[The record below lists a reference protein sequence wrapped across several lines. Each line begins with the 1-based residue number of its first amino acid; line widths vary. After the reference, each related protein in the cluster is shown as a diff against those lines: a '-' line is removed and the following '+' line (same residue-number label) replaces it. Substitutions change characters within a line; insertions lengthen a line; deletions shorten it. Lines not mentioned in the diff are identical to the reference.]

1 MIFARF
7 LSINITPLNL
17 FTYTFLD
24 NKIMLYFINGVTG
37 LQKRIV
43 IEGGKELYG
52 EVSISGAKNA
62 VLKLIAAALLVKDVC
77 IIHNVPDLSDVET
90 MVDLINC
97 LGAKTKYN
105 KTTQTIEI
113 DATDINNCTADYAY
127 VSKMRASFNVLGAL
141 LSRCGEA
148 KVALPGGCAIGER
161 RVDFHIKGMQLLG
174 AEVNIEN
181 GYVIA
186 KASHLEGADISLA
199 TPSVG
204 ATENIMLASI
214 FAQGVTRIQNAAQEP
229 EIVDLAN
236 FLNMT
241 GADIS
246 GAGTSEIVINGVEKG
261 SLKGIEYS
269 TIPDRIEAASYICAV
284 CATGGEII
292 VKDII
297 PAHLTFFINKMQ
309 EIGVSFSAINP
320 YTIKVTKNSKLKSA
334 DLVTQPYPGFHT
346 DMQAPVMSVL
356 ALADGI
362 SIITESLFEN
372 RFMQVPELRRM
383 GADIQQENSR
393 AIIKGVEFLTGAE
406 VKASDLRAG
415 ASLVIAALAAQGTSS
430 ISNIHHID
438 RGYEKLEE
446 KFSLLGANIKRVEI
460 NENLS
465 DNQVVNPKVMIL

>member
-1 MIFARF
+1 M
-7 LSINITPLNL
+7 N
-17 FTYTFLD
+17 
-24 NKIMLYFINGVTG
+24 
-37 LQKRIV
+37 KRIV
-43 IEGGKELYG
+43 IEGGKKLFG

-62 VLKLIAAALLVKDVC
+62 VLKLMAAALLVEDVC
-77 IIHNVPDLSDVET
+77 LIHNVPDLSDVET
-90 MVDLINC
+90 MVSLITC
-97 LGAKTKYN
+97 LGAKTKYSKIN
-105 KTTQTIEI
+105 QTIEI
-113 DATDINNCTADYAY
+113 DARNINNCVADYTF

-141 LSRCGEA
+141 LSRLGEA
-148 KVALPGGCAIGER
+148 QVALPGGCAIGER
-161 RVDFHIKGMQLLG
+161 RVDFHINGLRLLG
-174 AEVNIEN
+174 ADVVTEN
-181 GYVIA
+181 GYVFA
-186 KASHLEGADISLA
+186 KGDKLKGADISLA

-214 FAQGVTRIQNAAQEP
+214 FAEGITRIQNAAQEP

-241 GADIS
+241 GADIT
-246 GAGTSEIVINGVEKG
+246 GAGTSQIVINGVKKG

-284 CATGGEII
+284 CATGGELL

-297 PAHLTFFINKMQ
+297 PSHLTFFLNKIQ
-309 EIGVSFSAINP
+309 EIGVNVEAIDP
-320 YTIKVTKNSKLKSA
+320 YSIKIAKDKRLKA
-334 DLVTQPYPGFHT
+334 IDLVTQPYPGFHT

-356 ALADGI
+356 SLSEGT
-362 SIITESLFEN
+362 SIITENLFEN

-393 AIIKGVEFLTGAE
+393 AIIKGVEYLTGTE

-415 ASLVIAALAAQGTSS
+415 AAMVVAALAAQGTSV

-446 KFSLLGANIKRVEI
+446 KFSKLGANIKRVEI
-460 NENLS
+460 NEKLS
-465 DNQVVNPKVMIL
+465 DNKIINSKVLL

>member
-1 MIFARF
+1 MYR
-7 LSINITPLNL
+7 
-17 FTYTFLD
+17 
-24 NKIMLYFINGVTG
+24 
-37 LQKRIV
+37 RII
-43 IEGGKELYG
+43 IEGARELRG
-52 EVSISGAKNA
+52 EIAVSGAKNA
-62 VLKLIAAALLVKDVC
+62 VLKLMAAAILIEDVC
-77 IIHNVPDLSDVET
+77 VIRNVPDLSDVDT
-90 MVDLINC
+90 MLALIND
-97 LGAKTKYN
+97 LGAKTKYD
-105 KTTQTIEI
+105 KQSQIIEI
-113 DATDINNCTADYAY
+113 DARDINNCTADYAY

-141 LSRCGEA
+141 LSRCGES

-161 RVDFHIKGMQLLG
+161 RVDFHIKGLQLLG

-186 KASHLEGADISLA
+186 KGGSLNGADISLA

-204 ATENIMLASI
+204 ATENIMLASV
-214 FAQGVTRIQNAAQEP
+214 FAEGITRIQNAAQEP

-236 FLNMT
+236 FLNMA

-246 GAGTSEIVINGVEKG
+246 GAGSSEIVINGVQRG
-261 SLKGIEYS
+261 SLRGIDYT

-284 CATGGEII
+284 CATGGDVVFKNI
-292 VKDII
+292 V
-297 PAHLTFFINKMQ
+297 PSHLTFFLNKMQ
-309 EIGVSFSAINP
+309 EIGVQIE
-320 YTIKVTKNSKLKSA
+320 TIAPNMIRVIKNKVLKA
-334 DLVTQPYPGFHT
+334 TDLVTQPHPGFHT

-362 SIITESLFEN
+362 SIITENLFEN

-383 GADIQQENSR
+383 GADIQQENSK

-415 ASLVIAALAAQGTSS
+415 AAMVIAALAARGTSV

-446 KFSLLGANIKRVEI
+446 KLSMIGANIKRVEI

-465 DNQVVNPKVMIL
+465 DNQIISSKVLS

>member
-1 MIFARF
+1 MYR
-7 LSINITPLNL
+7 
-17 FTYTFLD
+17 
-24 NKIMLYFINGVTG
+24 
-37 LQKRIV
+37 RII
-43 IEGGKELYG
+43 IEGARELRG
-52 EVSISGAKNA
+52 ELAVSGAKNA
-62 VLKLIAAALLVKDVC
+62 VLKLMAAAILIEDVC
-77 IIHNVPDLSDVET
+77 VIRNVPDLSDVDT
-90 MVDLINC
+90 MLALIND
-97 LGAKTKYN
+97 LGAKTKYD
-105 KTTQTIEI
+105 KQSQIIEI
-113 DATDINNCTADYAY
+113 DARDINNCTADYAY

-141 LSRCGEA
+141 LSRCGES

-161 RVDFHIKGMQLLG
+161 RVDFHIKGLQLLG

-186 KASHLEGADISLA
+186 KGGSLNGADISLA

-204 ATENIMLASI
+204 ATENIMLASV
-214 FAQGVTRIQNAAQEP
+214 FAEGITRIQNAAQEP

-236 FLNMT
+236 FLNMA

-246 GAGTSEIVINGVEKG
+246 GAGSSEIVINGVQRG
-261 SLKGIEYS
+261 SLRGIDYT

-284 CATGGEII
+284 CATGGDVVFKNI
-292 VKDII
+292 V
-297 PAHLTFFINKMQ
+297 PSHLTFFLNKMQ
-309 EIGVSFSAINP
+309 EIGVQIETLAPNMIRV
-320 YTIKVTKNSKLKSA
+320 IKNKVLKA
-334 DLVTQPYPGFHT
+334 TDLVTQPHPGFHT

-362 SIITESLFEN
+362 SIITENLFEN

-383 GADIQQENSR
+383 GADIQQENSK

-415 ASLVIAALAAQGTSS
+415 AAMVIAALAARGTSV

-446 KFSLLGANIKRVEI
+446 KLSMIGANIKRVEI

-465 DNQVVNPKVMIL
+465 DNQIISSKVLS

>member
-1 MIFARF
+1 M
-7 LSINITPLNL
+7 S
-17 FTYTFLD
+17 
-24 NKIMLYFINGVTG
+24 
-37 LQKRIV
+37 KRIV
-43 IEGGKELYG
+43 IEGGKELHG
-52 EVSISGAKNA
+52 EVAISGAKNA
-62 VLKLIAAALLVKDVC
+62 VLKLIAAALLVQDIC

-90 MVDLINC
+90 MVELINC

-105 KTTQTIEI
+105 KITQTIEI
-113 DATDINNCTADYAY
+113 DARNINNCTADYAY

-161 RVDFHIKGMQLLG
+161 RVDFHIKGLQLLG
-174 AEVNIEN
+174 ANVNIEN

-186 KASHLEGADISLA
+186 YAENLIGADISLA
-199 TPSVG
+199 LPSVG

-214 FAQGVTRIQNAAQEP
+214 FADGVTRIQNAAQEP
-229 EIVDLAN
+229 EIIDLAN
-236 FLNMT
+236 FLNMA

-246 GAGTSEIVINGVEKG
+246 GAGTSEIIINGVKKG
-261 SLKGIEYS
+261 SLHGIEYS
-269 TIPDRIEAASYICAV
+269 TIPDRIEAASYICAL
-284 CATGGEII
+284 CAVGGEIL

-297 PAHLTFFINKMQ
+297 PSHLTFFLNKLQ
-309 EIGVSFSAINP
+309 EIGVQIEAIDP
-320 YTIKVTKNSKLKSA
+320 YILKVKKDKVLKA
-334 DLVTQPYPGFHT
+334 TNLVTQPYPGFHT

-356 ALADGI
+356 SLADGI

-383 GADIQQENSR
+383 GANIQQENSK
-393 AIIKGVEFLTGAE
+393 AIIKGVEYLTGAE

-415 ASLVIAALAAQGTSS
+415 ASLVIAALAARGTSS

-446 KFSLLGANIKRVEI
+446 KFTLLGANIKRVEI

-465 DNQVVNPKVMIL
+465 DNQIGNPKVMIL

>member
-1 MIFARF
+1 M
-7 LSINITPLNL
+7 
-17 FTYTFLD
+17 D
-24 NKIMLYFINGVTG
+24 
-37 LQKRIV
+37 KRIV
-43 IEGGKELYG
+43 VEGGKELHG
-52 EVSISGAKNA
+52 EVKISGAKNA
-62 VLKLIAAALLVKDVC
+62 VLKLMAAALLIKGTC

-90 MVDLINC
+90 MISLIND
-97 LGAKTKYN
+97 LGAKTNYSKD
-105 KTTQTIEI
+105 TQTIEI
-113 DATDINNCTADYAY
+113 DSTDINNCTADYTY

-161 RVDFHIKGMQLLG
+161 RVDFHIKGLQLLG
-174 AEVNIEN
+174 ADVTIEN
-181 GYVIA
+181 GYVLA
-186 KASHLEGADISLA
+186 TGNNLKGCDISLA

-214 FAQGVTRIQNAAQEP
+214 FADGVTRIQNAAQEP
-229 EIVDLAN
+229 EIIDLAN
-236 FLNMT
+236 FLNT
-241 GADIS
+241 AGADIN
-246 GAGTSEIVINGVEKG
+246 GAGSSEIVINGVAKG

-284 CATGGEII
+284 CATGGEIL
-292 VKDII
+292 VKNVI
-297 PAHLTFFINKMQ
+297 PAHLTFFLNKIQ
-309 EIGVSFSAINP
+309 EIGMQVEIPSPNSL
-320 YTIKVTKNSKLKSA
+320 TIKKVRRLDAT

-356 ALADGI
+356 ALSNGT
-362 SIITESLFEN
+362 SIITENLFEN

-415 ASLVIAALAAQGTSS
+415 AAMVVAALAANGKST

-446 KFSLLGANIKRVEI
+446 KFSLLGANIKRVAI
-460 NENLS
+460 NDNLL
-465 DNQVVNPKVMIL
+465 DNQIVNSKVLL

>member
-1 MIFARF
+1 
-7 LSINITPLNL
+7 
-17 FTYTFLD
+17 
-24 NKIMLYFINGVTG
+24 LYR
-37 LQKRIV
+37 RII
-43 IEGGKELYG
+43 IEGARELRG
-52 EVSISGAKNA
+52 ELAVSGAKNA
-62 VLKLIAAALLVKDVC
+62 VLKLMAAAILIEDVC
-77 IIHNVPDLSDVET
+77 VIRNVPDLSDVDT
-90 MVDLINC
+90 MLALIND
-97 LGAKTKYN
+97 LGAKTKYD
-105 KTTQTIEI
+105 KQSQIIEI
-113 DATDINNCTADYAY
+113 DARDINNCTADYAY

-141 LSRCGEA
+141 LSRCGES

-161 RVDFHIKGMQLLG
+161 RVDFHIKGLQLLG

-186 KASHLEGADISLA
+186 KGGSLNGADISLA

-204 ATENIMLASI
+204 ATENIMLASV
-214 FAQGVTRIQNAAQEP
+214 FAEGITRIQNAAQEP

-236 FLNMT
+236 FLNMA

-246 GAGTSEIVINGVEKG
+246 GAGSSEIVINGVQRG
-261 SLKGIEYS
+261 SLRGIDYT

-284 CATGGEII
+284 CATGGDVVFKNI
-292 VKDII
+292 V
-297 PAHLTFFINKMQ
+297 PSHLTFFLNKMQ
-309 EIGVSFSAINP
+309 EIGVQIE
-320 YTIKVTKNSKLKSA
+320 TIAPNTIRVIKNKVLKA
-334 DLVTQPYPGFHT
+334 TDLVTQPHPGFHT

-362 SIITESLFEN
+362 SIITENLFEN

-383 GADIQQENSR
+383 GADIQQENSK

-415 ASLVIAALAAQGTSS
+415 AAMVIAALAARGTSV

-446 KFSLLGANIKRVEI
+446 KLSMIGANIKRVEI

-465 DNQVVNPKVMIL
+465 DNQIISSKVLSWQNLKDGMIMIQCY